1 MKANEHMKLNN
12 TRIFYVE
19 DDLKNRAIVQMLLEQ
34 AGAVVGFERWGRNET
49 LSKLIAFQPIDLI
62 LLDLMFP
69 NGVSGYDVFQMI
81 RQCPEFAAVPIIAIS
96 AADPGIE
103 MVRAHDLGFSGYISK
118 PIDLRQFAEQISQCI
133 HGAPVWHGG

>member
-1 MKANEHMKLNN
+1 MKLAN
-12 TRIFYVE
+12 TRIFYIE

-34 AGAVVGFERWGRNET
+34 AGAVVGFERWGRTET
-49 LSKLIAFQPIDLI
+49 LNKLAAFQPIDLI

-69 NGVSGYDVFQMI
+69 NGISGYDIFRMI
-81 RQCPEFAAVPIIAIS
+81 RQQSEFAHVPVVAIS

-118 PIDLRQFAEQISQCI
+118 PIDLRQFAEQISLCLQ
-133 HGAPVWHGG
+133 GEPVWSAG